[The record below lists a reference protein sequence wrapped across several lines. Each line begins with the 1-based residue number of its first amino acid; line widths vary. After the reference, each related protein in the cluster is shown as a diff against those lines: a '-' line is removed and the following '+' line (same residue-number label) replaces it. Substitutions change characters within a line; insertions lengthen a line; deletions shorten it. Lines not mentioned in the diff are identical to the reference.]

1 MAIVRRA
8 AHPVMRA
15 MMALAP
21 ARSTVF
27 VLRHGS
33 TDRNRGGVGMDQV
46 RGHSDIPMT
55 LAGENEVR
63 VTAYQIADAP
73 IEVVHSSDL
82 KRAVRSAEILSE
94 ENVKQPPVEATDRLR
109 SWDMGA
115 SMEGKVTTPEV
126 VQQIRGWVSDDGI
139 VPPGGE
145 SFRSFANRLLGYVE
159 PIFAD
164 ALAGGRTIA
173 IVAHGRC
180 AQVIDFWVA
189 AGCDEECMHREFSEW
204 LAEEPDTVPPGGGIH
219 YKHDGLG
226 WVGQVIPTG
235 QASLGTKIAAGSH
248 VRPANELATESGV
261 IAS

>member
-1 MAIVRRA
+1 
-8 AHPVMRA
+8 
-15 MMALAP
+15 MALGP
-21 ARSTVF
+21 ARGTVY

-33 TDRNRGGVGMDQV
+33 TERNKGGVGMDQV
-46 RGHSDIPMT
+46 RGHADIPMT
-55 LAGENEVR
+55 AAGEREVCL
-63 VTAYQIADAP
+63 TAYQIANAP
-73 IEVVHSSDL
+73 IEVIHASDL
-82 KRAVRSAEILSE
+82 QRAVRSAEILSE
-94 ENVKQPPVEATDRLR
+94 ENVKQPAIEATALLR

-115 SMEGKVTTPEV
+115 SMEGQVTTPEV
-126 VQQIRGWVSDDGI
+126 VERIRSWVRNDT
-139 VPPGGE
+139 VAPPGGE

-180 AQVIDFWVA
+180 AQVIDFWCA
-189 AGCDEECMHREFSEW
+189 AGCDEDCMHAEFSEW

-226 WVGQVIPTG
+226 WEGQVIPTG

-248 VRPANELATESGV
+248 VRPSNEMATESGV